1 MPDAAGVHDRVRG
14 FAGGDQRDA
23 GHGAVRPVPGD
34 PDRVHGD
41 QQHGPDHDR
50 GQRGHMRHR
59 ADRRRRVHSGQQAPR
74 QEAAHAARL
83 GRVLSPEQGRR
94 SARRR
99 HVARQLL
106 RRRQRRPLQPVAHV
120 VAGRPKRVQR
130 RRRGRPQGLGPGL
143 DVQQPQS
150 KPKPYVPGRRQQTG

>member
-1 MPDAAGVHDRVRG
+1 MRR

-34 PDRVHGD
+34 PDRGHGD

-59 ADRRRRVHSGQQAPR
+59 ADRHRRVHSGQQAPR

-83 GRVLSPEQGRR
+83 GRVLSPEQDRR

-106 RRRQRRPLQPVAHV
+106 RHRRPLQPVAHV

-130 RRRGRPQGLGPGL
+130 RRRRRRRPQGLGPGL

-150 KPKPYVPGRRQQTG
+150 KPKPDVPGSRQQTG